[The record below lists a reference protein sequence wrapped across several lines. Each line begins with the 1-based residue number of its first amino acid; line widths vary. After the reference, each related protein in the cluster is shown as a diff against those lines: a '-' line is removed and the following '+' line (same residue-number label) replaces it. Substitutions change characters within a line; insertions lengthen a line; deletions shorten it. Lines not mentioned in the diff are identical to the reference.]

1 MYDCHLSNTNFKLLG
16 LFKEPNYHEWMEQ
29 TFKHEGMCV
38 WTDDEYSF
46 MQSNREAWPCGC
58 TQTDVTT
65 AKGNPLYYDM
75 KPLSEG
81 RVTFGLYTD
90 ASCSAEYS
98 GDLDPVEVIENMYAN
113 DNNNNYYYYH
123 NNKNSGSVSTLAQQL
138 EAWNSGWDVFKQCQ
152 PCKAY
157 DLGNRGG
164 DYRTMYYEN
173 GNTYDEYNEEFSCR
187 DDADYTSVNQCMKF
201 ATHTKMLGAN
211 FRDVGLASDQGTI
224 TEINMLGDY
233 LGSGGV
239 SYSGNFSTE
248 YDFYSGQLESL
259 DVSSESTYWFLSS
272 LVALVACL
280 VAFIYAQKAEK
291 QQESSV
297 REPLVS

>member
-1 MYDCHLSNTNFKLLG
+1 
-16 LFKEPNYHEWMEQ
+16 
-29 TFKHEGMCV
+29 
-38 WTDDEYSF
+38 

-113 DNNNNYYYYH
+113 DNNNYYYYYH

-187 DDADYTSVNQCMKF
+187 DDADYTSVNQCINLPPTRKCLGPTS
-201 ATHTKMLGAN
+201 ATWALPPTREPSPK
-211 FRDVGLASDQGTI
+211 
-224 TEINMLGDY
+224 
-233 LGSGGV
+233 
-239 SYSGNFSTE
+239 ST
-248 YDFYSGQLESL
+248 
-259 DVSSESTYWFLSS
+259 
-272 LVALVACL
+272 CL
-280 VAFIYAQKAEK
+280 VTTSDLAV
-291 QQESSV
+291 SV
-297 REPLVS
+297 TQAIFPQSMISTPASWKVWMLVLNQLTGSFRLWLHS